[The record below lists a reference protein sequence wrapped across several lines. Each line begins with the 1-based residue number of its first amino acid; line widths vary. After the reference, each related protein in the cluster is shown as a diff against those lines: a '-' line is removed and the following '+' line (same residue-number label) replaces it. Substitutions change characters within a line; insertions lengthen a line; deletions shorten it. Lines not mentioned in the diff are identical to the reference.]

1 MTSSF
6 PTTSPQR
13 YARLGGALYLAIIV
27 FGVFSEGFVMSKLL
41 VAGDAAATAR
51 NLQAAPGLWQWAVG
65 LNVLLVLC
73 AVPLQW
79 IEYVL
84 LRPVSHRLV
93 LLALVLN
100 LVSLSVE
107 SVSKVF
113 LLLVLPTLENPSY
126 GSALGPQQVA
136 VLAHLLLQA
145 HGVAF
150 NVALLFFGLTCLVN
164 GYLIFKSGYLPKAL
178 GVGLQAAGAGYLVSC
193 GAALF
198 APALAGVLLPA
209 LLLLPFA
216 GELSLSLW
224 LLLKGVNTAAW
235 MSLCSAKE
243 GVAFKARHVV
253 TEHQQVTA
261 GIAANSPVSRP
272 RTRP

>member
-1 MTSSF
+1 MTPRSPS
-6 PTTSPQR
+6 TSPQTL
-13 YARLGGALYLAIIV
+13 ARLGGGLYLAIIV
-27 FGVFSEGFVMSKLL
+27 FGMFSEGFVMSKLV

-51 NLQAAPGLWQWAVG
+51 NILGSAELWTGAVV

-79 IEYVL
+79 VEYVL
-84 LRPVSHRLV
+84 LRPVSKSLV

-113 LLLVLPTLENPSY
+113 MLLVLPTLESPQY
-126 GSALGPQQVA
+126 AQAVGPQQVA

-150 NVALLFFGLTCLVN
+150 NLALLFFGLTCLVN

-178 GVGLQAAGAGYLVSC
+178 GVGMQVAGASYLVSC
-193 GAALF
+193 WAALF
-198 APALAGVLLPA
+198 APALAAVLLPA
-209 LLLLPFA
+209 LLLLPFL
-216 GELSLSLW
+216 GELSLALW
-224 LLLKGVNTAAW
+224 LLLKGVNTAQW
-235 MSLCSAKE
+235 QY
-243 GVAFKARHVV
+243 H
-253 TEHQQVTA
+253 A
-261 GIAANSPVSRP
+261 GQGRERSPVPLRVGA
-272 RTRP
+272 